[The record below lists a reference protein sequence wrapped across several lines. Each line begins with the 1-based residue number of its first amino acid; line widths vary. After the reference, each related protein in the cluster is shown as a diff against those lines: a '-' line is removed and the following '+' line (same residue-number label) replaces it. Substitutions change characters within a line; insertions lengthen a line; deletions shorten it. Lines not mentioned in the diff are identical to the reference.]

1 MSDGLNNETW
11 KLALIY
17 SLTVKLQMHEWHQVT
32 PLEMY
37 TNNEISAQLQRQ
49 SSMAIGIVGNES
61 GESLGLLAKQ
71 MLI

>member
-1 MSDGLNNETW
+1 MSGT
-11 KLALIY
+11 KCPLAA
-17 SLTVKLQMHEWHQVT
+17 KC

-49 SSMAIGIVGNES
+49 SSMAIGIVGNVS
-61 GESLGLLAKQ
+61 GDSLGLFAKQ